1 MLHCLVSLV
10 EISEVK
16 KLLANQFKNDYEYEQ
31 AKKRIKKGA
40 VEARNKRLQRDYD
53 VDGMI
58 VSGDSESGQE
68 SLYYSLNKEYC

>member
-1 MLHCLVSLV
+1 M
-10 EISEVK
+10 K

-53 VDGMI
+53 ASGMV

-68 SLYYSLNKEYC
+68 SLYYSLNKEYCYE

>member
-1 MLHCLVSLV
+1 M
-10 EISEVK
+10 K

-53 VDGMI
+53 VSGTV
-58 VSGDSESGQE
+58 VSGDSESGQDG
-68 SLYYSLNKEYC
+68 LYYSLNKEYC

>member
-1 MLHCLVSLV
+1 M
-10 EISEVK
+10 K

-53 VDGMI
+53 VSGMV

-68 SLYYSLNKEYC
+68 SLYKEFSYE

>member
-1 MLHCLVSLV
+1 M
-10 EISEVK
+10 K

-53 VDGMI
+53 VSGMV

-68 SLYYSLNKEYC
+68 SLYYSLYNEISYEDIREL

>member
-1 MLHCLVSLV
+1 M
-10 EISEVK
+10 K

-40 VEARNKRLQRDYD
+40 IEARNKRLQRYCD
-53 VDGMI
+53 VSGTV
-58 VSGDSESGQE
+58 VSGDSESSHE

>member
-1 MLHCLVSLV
+1 M
-10 EISEVK
+10 K

-53 VDGMI
+53 MSSMI
-58 VSGDSESGQE
+58 VSGDSESGHD
-68 SLYYSLNKEYC
+68 SLYYSLNKEYCYE

>member
-1 MLHCLVSLV
+1 M
-10 EISEVK
+10 K

-53 VDGMI
+53 VGGMV
-58 VSGDSESGQE
+58 VSGDSESCQE
-68 SLYYSLNKEYC
+68 SLYYSLNKEFCYE

>member
-1 MLHCLVSLV
+1 M
-10 EISEVK
+10 K

-53 VDGMI
+53 VSG
-58 VSGDSESGQE
+58 VVASGDSESGQE
-68 SLYYSLNKEYC
+68 SLYYSLNKEYYYE

>member
-1 MLHCLVSLV
+1 M
-10 EISEVK
+10 K

-53 VDGMI
+53 VSVVV
-58 VSGDSESGQE
+58 VSGDSESGQD
-68 SLYYSLNKEYC
+68 SLYCSLNKEFCYE

>member
-1 MLHCLVSLV
+1 MNMVWSFN
-10 EISEVK
+10 VK

-53 VDGMI
+53 VSGMV
-58 VSGDSESGQE
+58 VSGDIEIGQE

>member
-1 MLHCLVSLV
+1 M
-10 EISEVK
+10 K

-53 VDGMI
+53 VGGMVVLGDG
-58 VSGDSESGQE
+58 ESGQD
-68 SLYYSLNKEYC
+68 SLYYSLNKEFCYE